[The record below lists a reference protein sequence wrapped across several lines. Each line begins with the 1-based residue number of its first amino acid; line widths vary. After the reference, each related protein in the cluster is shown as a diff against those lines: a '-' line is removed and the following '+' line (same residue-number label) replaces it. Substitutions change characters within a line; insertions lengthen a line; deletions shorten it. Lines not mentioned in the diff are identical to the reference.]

1 MNEAWV
7 MLELRMI
14 SGPALLAWLSAKRQF
29 NIKISLHTHFTF
41 SVATLSGQLFSLEQI
56 PPEPML
62 FQTLVLRV

>member
-1 MNEAWV
+1 MNEARV
-7 MLELRMI
+7 MLQLRMI
-14 SGPALLAWLSAKRQF
+14 SGLALLAWLSAKRQF

-41 SVATLSGQLFSLEQI
+41 SVATLSGHLFSLEQI

>member
-1 MNEAWV
+1 MNEAQV
-7 MLELRMI
+7 TLELRMI
-14 SGPALLAWLSAKRQF
+14 SSPALLAWLSAKRQF

-41 SVATLSGQLFSLEQI
+41 SVATRSGQLFSLEQM